1 MAVSAAD
8 PASAP
13 EPGASG
19 VTGIVLAAGAG
30 TRAGGPKALLRMP
43 DGTPWL
49 ELACA
54 FLRDSGC
61 DRVVAV
67 LGAQSRIARPLV
79 PNWAEVVVV
88 DEWEAGMSASLRA
101 GLAAAAG
108 GAALVTLV
116 DLPALP
122 AAVGRRVMAASGAL
136 RQAVFGGEPGHPVYI
151 AAEHVDAAAA
161 SLTGDR
167 GARRYLVE
175 HGVVEV
181 ECGDLWDGGD
191 RDFG

>member
-1 MAVSAAD
+1 MAR
-8 PASAP
+8 
-13 EPGASG
+13 

-79 PNWAEVVVV
+79 PHWAEVVVA

-116 DLPALP
+116 DLPELP
-122 AAVGRRVMAASGAL
+122 AAVGLRVMAASGAL
-136 RQAVFGGEPGHPVYI
+136 RQAMFGGEPGHPVYI

-181 ECGDLWDGGD
+181 ECGDLWDGVD